1 MTVGSQVPAENGAS
15 TTRAGITTVRSC
27 DGCTLCCKLMRVPT
41 LKKAEN
47 AWCPHCRVGAG
58 CGIYDARPDECEA
71 FVCGYLLFPD
81 LSAEWKPAV
90 SHLIIIG
97 GVSDGRINI
106 VVDPARPDA
115 WRRQPYYRVIKDWSR
130 KALAQHK
137 QTVLTVAGRSIV
149 VLPDRDID
157 LGGVRQDE
165 VITVTQAAS
174 ADGKTS
180 HEVFV
185 VDQNS
190 EFGKAVAAAKGAP
203 VPFPAKGG
211 TGFRKG
217 RTVS

>member
-1 MTVGSQVPAENGAS
+1 
-15 TTRAGITTVRSC
+15 
-27 DGCTLCCKLMRVPT
+27 
-41 LKKAEN
+41 
-47 AWCPHCRVGAG
+47 
-58 CGIYDARPDECEA
+58 
-71 FVCGYLLFPD
+71 
-81 LSAEWKPAV
+81 
-90 SHLIIIG
+90 
-97 GVSDGRINI
+97 
-106 VVDPARPDA
+106 
-115 WRRQPYYRVIKDWSR
+115 
-130 KALAQHK
+130 
-137 QTVLTVAGRSIV
+137 V

-157 LGGVRQDE
+157 LGVVRQDE

-203 VPFPAKGG
+203 VPFPAEGG